1 MTSQINSKSKQM
13 EDGSRKGRG
22 HIKTQKH
29 KCAAG
34 YVMWWFHSY
43 DVRGKKY
50 H

>member
-1 MTSQINSKSKQM
+1 MTSQIKSKSKQM
-13 EDGSRKGRG
+13 EDGSRTSES
-22 HIKTQKH
+22 HKTQKH